1 VSINNCQK
9 EPTARF
15 PDFHSAIRTPEGIVT
30 DHAQENRST
39 IIGIA
44 AGVGI
49 ALLLVLFTVGGG
61 HNSGKPSGAEGNPM
75 QSDQGR

>member
-1 VSINNCQK
+1 
-9 EPTARF
+9 
-15 PDFHSAIRTPEGIVT
+15 VT